1 MRRKWNMNLFKQGQM
16 KYLRY
21 ISILFT
27 IIIAASCS
35 IDNFELPEINKD
47 DQFKIVG
54 RVARFDDCYVDTR
67 ANKTPD
73 EAYVSSMALAVFPIE
88 NGAVAECISYIH
100 LVGNNL
106 TFTIDRNDI
115 PEQYD
120 NEPFALYIFANMPDL
135 PHDFASLTDRSLGFF
150 MSKVNAN
157 NGIRRPQTGFPMIG
171 SLGDTVSERG
181 DGTTFILKPVND
193 DGKTLLP
200 TLNGEHKDYI
210 PIPMEALYSK
220 FSFEISVVPD
230 QYMEDGVAP
239 MFTITEYSIN
249 NIPAEVYGD
258 DNLNINDINTIKS
271 SVLTSPV
278 TAPLSAY
285 ASGGTTINFDFYLPE
300 RLVVPET
307 SASEYEYPLGENS
320 SPIEGYEN
328 VRPEDQKYCQRFK
341 HELLGNNQAAT
352 YITITG
358 QFRDHQNHYSDV
370 TYKIYL
376 GGDNYS
382 NFDILRNTHY
392 FNTVVIRG
400 LTASSD
406 QAVNPDGMAI
416 DHRVSVKRSLPVV
429 VNLRREIHL
438 DSHFEVRPLRVHYP
452 LAESEILPDGAKVK
466 VEVRDAEDPE
476 NINKIPTWLRIEHNN
491 GDGKGD
497 DAYCA
502 SGKRRYFTT
511 GLVSETLKNDGES
524 NGHKVGKCI
533 EVELNGGQQET
544 FWIYVDQCDDKAPE
558 NEPNKNRKAIIRVTY
573 TDVNGE
579 QEPLDYVLS
588 QYMLY
593 PVVTYRNGEGEDRS
607 KYIYYIEHEEEY
619 LHNFDSEDSFGMTE
633 NAGMEWG
640 LNGIQLS
647 NEFKAFYLSHSVGGS
662 GWDSFGDYEARTAQ
676 AFESLS
682 PKPLYDFYLYRDIID
697 ILGEHFQKE
706 LLDLENN
713 VYGKVMQLQ
722 DFNGY
727 YLNTHIRDYLREKY
741 PDDPRAKID
750 GIALDEQPNS
760 AYAYCYNR
768 NKRQA
773 DGTVAEADRVWYLPA
788 IDEIEDI
795 AEFAYG
801 DFDTQF
807 QGNDYWSC
815 QPAYTYTT
823 VTLQRY
829 NRPWAWLGGWEKVEG
844 NFFYGGYFS
853 DDTGRA
859 RSTRALRENGVFA
872 GVPSSGADP
881 SQTQTGKIYIS
892 TTGQKDTELDT
903 PQLINN
909 NPYHP
914 ANKSRENDMARVRC
928 VYKPKN

>member
-1 MRRKWNMNLFKQGQM
+1 MNLFKEVQM

-35 IDNFELPEINKD
+35 IENFELPEVNKD

-88 NGAVAECISYIH
+88 DEAVADCISYIH

-258 DNLNINDINTIKS
+258 NNLNINDINTIKS

-392 FNTVVIRG
+392 FNTVVIKG

-406 QAVNPDGMAI
+406 QSVNPDGVAI

-429 VNLRREIHL
+429 VNLRRETHL

-491 GDGKGD
+491 GDGEGD

-558 NEPNKNRKAIIRVTY
+558 KEPNKNRKAIIRVTY

-593 PVVTYRNGEGEDRS
+593 PVVTYRNGEGEDGS

-619 LHNFDSEDSFGMTE
+619 LHNYDSEDSFGMTE

-647 NEFKAFYLSHSVGGS
+647 NEFEAFLVSHVTGEGNNIF
-662 GWDSFGDYEARTAQ
+662 DQIGDYKSRADQ
-676 AFESLS
+676 AFKTLS
-682 PKPLYDFYLYRDIID
+682 PRPYYDFYLKRDIIK
-697 ILGEHFQKE
+697 ILGEYYDSS
-706 LLDLENN
+706 LLNDGK
-713 VYGKVMQLQ
+713 YGGVMKLQ

-727 YLNTHIRDYLREKY
+727 ALNTHIRDYLKLKY
-741 PDDPRAKID
+741 PTDERAKID
-750 GIALDEQPNS
+750 GIALDEQPKS

-768 NKRQA
+768 NKRQP
-773 DGTVAEADRVWYLPA
+773 DGTVNDADRVWYLPS

-807 QGNDYWSC
+807 QGNPYWSC
-815 QPAYTYTT
+815 QPAYQYTT
-823 VTLQRY
+823 VALQRY
-829 NRPWAWLGGWEKVEG
+829 RYILFWWEEVSG
-844 NFFYGGYFS
+844 NVFYGSYFS
-853 DDTGRA
+853 DDTSHARA
-859 RSTRALRENGVFA
+859 TQALREGGVFQ
-872 GVPSSGADP
+872 GVPSSGAEP
-881 SQTQTGKIYIS
+881 SQHRDGKIYIS
-892 TTGQKDTELDT
+892 ATNSKNTEFGD
-903 PQLINN
+903 PQIIEDD
-909 NPYHP
+909 PYSGHP
-914 ANKSRENDMARVRC
+914 MNLAREGDMARVRC
-928 VYKPKN
+928 VRKMN